1 MEHRKIHGFPTK
13 WSKLKLRRD
22 RNKSRQLPSCQ
33 EHLSPRTSLHR
44 CSSLGCL
51 SSLVTLK
58 MTGLPWVKH
67 TKKWGIPT
75 HPWTKNLQIMF
86 FHVFFHICI
95 FTGEYE
101 YSSTK
106 YIEVSSSN
114 WLVNRPDPWPLP
126 INLAVSLWIRGHP
139 RAPKSVVVHRASTS
153 YSAPGALKPVSCCG
167 MFIG

>member
-22 RNKSRQLPSCQ
+22 RNKCRQLPSCQ

-67 TKKWGIPT
+67 TKRWGIPMN
-75 HPWTKNLQIMF
+75 PWTKNLQIMF
-86 FHVFFHICI
+86 FFSCFFPHLYVHRWI
-95 FTGEYE
+95 FINQIYWSIKQQLISK
-101 YSSTK
+101 SS
-106 YIEVSSSN
+106 
-114 WLVNRPDPWPLP
+114 WPLT
-126 INLAVSLWIRGHP
+126 ITNQ
-139 RAPKSVVVHRASTS
+139 
-153 YSAPGALKPVSCCG
+153 PGCITLNSWPPPGSKICG
-167 MFIG
+167 CP